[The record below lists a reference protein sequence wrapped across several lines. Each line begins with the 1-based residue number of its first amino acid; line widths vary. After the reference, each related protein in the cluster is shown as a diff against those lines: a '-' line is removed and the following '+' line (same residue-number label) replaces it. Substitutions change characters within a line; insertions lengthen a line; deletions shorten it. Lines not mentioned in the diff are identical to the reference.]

1 MFLLSACDASSKQA
15 SAPLVWPL
23 WHCAW
28 KTVENFQETATA
40 GVHRPAASSL
50 VIVFFFLLLFASE
63 KVDVLKCTLALAL
76 TTNGTAFLGRNMN
89 EREKETEMEVFHEA
103 KCWDPLLFFFFWI
116 PASSLL
122 WTMGPV
128 LQSVYLTH
136 APKHLPPHRTTS
148 PHFLPHSLSLL
159 TSPRS
164 LSGFP
169 APPQPPSRQ
178 PIGSHLATT
187 W

>member
-50 VIVFFFLLLFASE
+50 VIVFFFLAPLCEWKSRCLEMHLGTGSYYEWDCLLGEKYEWTRKGNRNGGVSWSQMLRPFA
-63 KVDVLKCTLALAL
+63 
-76 TTNGTAFLGRNMN
+76 
-89 EREKETEMEVFHEA
+89 
-103 KCWDPLLFFFFWI
+103 FFFFWI